1 MKMSQLDKAI
11 AKLKAEREVLHLAIL
26 KLEQQKCDS
35 DKPKRPKAVR
45 LESA

>member
-1 MKMSQLDKAI
+1 MRVSQLDKAI
-11 AKLKAEREVLHLAIL
+11 AKLEAERNVLNLAIL
-26 KLEQQKCDS
+26 KLQQQKRDS